1 MKKFKLNTPCLLDS
15 FKDHKKLKDTLVSL
29 IKETKAD
36 YLNEQQDYYSD
47 LIHRLDW
54 SQSKDKNREWVKHIL
69 PSLQNHFENYA
80 KKLGYEKVD
89 VTNIWF
95 QQYNK
100 NGKHGWHTHAQNYT
114 GVYYIKFSNKD
125 AKTELIDPFSQNK
138 KIIINAKEG
147 DIVIFPSYVIHR
159 ATEQKQDSKKI
170 IVSFNINFTKIL
182 PSLFDKIDNM
192 IGKNYE

>member
-1 MKKFKLNTPCLLDS
+1 MKKFKLDTPCLLDS

-95 QQYNK
+95 PQYNK
-100 NGKHGWHTHAQNYT
+100 NGNHGWHTHAENYT
-114 GVYYIKFSNKD
+114 GVYYVQFSNKC
-125 AKTELIDPFSQNK
+125 AKTQLIDPFSQNK
-138 KIIINAKEG
+138 KIEIEAKEG

-159 ATEQKQDSKKI
+159 ATEQKENLEKI
-170 IVSFNINFTKIL
+170 IISFNINFTKIL
-182 PSLFDKIDNM
+182 PNLFKKINLM
-192 IGKNYE
+192 KSKKL

>member
-1 MKKFKLNTPCLLDS
+1 MSTVKLNTPCLLDS
-15 FKDHKKLKDTLVSL
+15 FKDHEKLKNTLVSL

-54 SQSKDKNREWVKHIL
+54 SQSTDKNRKWVKHIL
-69 PSLQNHFENYA
+69 PSLQDHFENYA

-95 QQYNK
+95 QQYNQ
-100 NGKHGWHTHAQNYT
+100 NGKHGWHTHAENYT
-114 GVYYIKFSNKD
+114 GVYYVQFSNKC

-138 KIIINAKEG
+138 KIEIEAKEG

-159 ATEQKQDSKKI
+159 ATEQKENVEKI
-170 IVSFNINFTKIL
+170 IISFNINFTKIL
-182 PSLFDKIDNM
+182 PSLFNKINVM
-192 IGKNYE
+192 ESKKL

>member
-1 MKKFKLNTPCLLDS
+1 MKKFKLNTPCLIDS
-15 FKDHKKLKDTLVSL
+15 FKDHEKLKDTLVSL

-36 YLNEQQDYYSD
+36 FLEQKDDYYGD

-54 SQSKDKNREWVKHIL
+54 SQSKDNNREWVKHII
-69 PSLQNHFENYA
+69 PSLHKHFENYA
-80 KKLGYEKVD
+80 KILGYEKVD

-95 QQYNK
+95 QQYHK

-114 GVYYIKFSNKD
+114 GVYYVKFSNKD
-125 AKTELIDPFSQNK
+125 AKTELIDPFSQDK

-159 ATEQKQDSKKI
+159 ATEQKENSEKI
-170 IVSFNINFTKIL
+170 IISFNINFTRIM
-182 PSLFDKIDNM
+182 PSLFSKINNM
-192 IGKNYE
+192 VGKNI

>member
-1 MKKFKLNTPCLLDS
+1 MKKFKLNTPCLIDS
-15 FKDHKKLKDTLVSL
+15 FKEHKKLKNTLISL

-36 YLNEQQDYYSD
+36 FLEQKDDYYGD

-54 SQSKDKNREWVKHIL
+54 SQSTDNNREWVKHII
-69 PSLQNHFENYA
+69 PSLQKHFEKYA

-114 GVYYIKFSNKD
+114 GVYYVKFSNKD
-125 AKTELIDPFSQNK
+125 AKTELIDPFSQDK

-159 ATEQKQDSKKI
+159 ATEQKEDSEKI
-170 IVSFNINFTKIL
+170 IVSFNINFTRIM
-182 PSLFDKIDNM
+182 PNLFSKIDNM
-192 IGKNYE
+192 VGKNI

>member
-100 NGKHGWHTHAQNYT
+100 NGKHGWHTHAENYT
-114 GVYYIKFSNKD
+114 GVYYVQFSSKC
-125 AKTELIDPFSQNK
+125 AKTQLIDPFSQNK
-138 KIIINAKEG
+138 KIEIEAKEG

-159 ATEQKQDSKKI
+159 ATEQKENLEKI
-170 IVSFNINFTKIL
+170 IISFNINFTKIL
-182 PSLFDKIDNM
+182 PTLFKKI
-192 IGKNYE
+192 IALESKKL